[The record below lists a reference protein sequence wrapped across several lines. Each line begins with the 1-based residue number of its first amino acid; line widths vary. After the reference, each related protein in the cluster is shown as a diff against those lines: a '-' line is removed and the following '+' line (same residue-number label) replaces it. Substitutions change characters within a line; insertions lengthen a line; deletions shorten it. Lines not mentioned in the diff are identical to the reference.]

1 MVDKNPKIKLSIIV
15 PCFNEINTIDQVL
28 KDIKNSEIN
37 PKEIII
43 IDDGWNDVSREYL
56 KKLDDNEITTI
67 FHQKNKGKGAAIS
80 TGINAARGEVI
91 IIQDADLEYDPKE
104 YFQVIGPILED
115 KADEIYGSRFQGG

>member
-43 IDDGWNDVSREYL
+43 IDDG
-56 KKLDDNEITTI
+56 
-67 FHQKNKGKGAAIS
+67 
-80 TGINAARGEVI
+80 
-91 IIQDADLEYDPKE
+91 
-104 YFQVIGPILED
+104 
-115 KADEIYGSRFQGG
+115 